1 MVPNIKYIISA
12 ATIVIMDTATTTDPI
27 TLITTV
33 TAAIIHKSI
42 TKSLIQKMS
51 TVFMAIAN
59 FVTTIRSTS
68 RYCFYGKAISLTA
81 LIIRNPITRNS
92 S

>member
-1 MVPNIKYIISA
+1 
-12 ATIVIMDTATTTDPI
+12 
-27 TLITTV
+27 
-33 TAAIIHKSI
+33 
-42 TKSLIQKMS
+42 MS
-51 TVFMAIAN
+51 TVIMAIAN

>member
-1 MVPNIKYIISA
+1 MLPNIKYIISA
-12 ATIVIMDTATTTDPI
+12 ATIVITDTATTTDPI

-42 TKSLIQKMS
+42 TKSPMQRMS
-51 TVFMAIAN
+51 TAIMESAN
-59 FVTTIRSTS
+59 FVTTIRFTS
-68 RYCFYGKAISLTA
+68 RYCFYGKAIALTA
-81 LIIRNPITRNS
+81 SIIRNPITRNS